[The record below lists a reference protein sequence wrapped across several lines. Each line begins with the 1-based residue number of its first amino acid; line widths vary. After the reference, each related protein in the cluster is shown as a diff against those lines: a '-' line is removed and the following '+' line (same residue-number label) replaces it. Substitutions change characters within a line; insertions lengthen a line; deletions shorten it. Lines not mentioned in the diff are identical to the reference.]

1 MSKRIV
7 WPPLIMMALL
17 ISMTSRAQIISVQG
31 TGTVEIEAEFATL
44 AASVIVDAQTAAL
57 AQTAADTKMA
67 ALLTAIGALPR
78 DEQSI
83 DAGRLRIQPQYRWN
97 STTNQQEFQ
106 GYRATRDLSFKL
118 LELTAL
124 GEALQTLSS
133 AGASSVAPPQFGSSQ
148 TEAARNQALTIAFD
162 HAKADALA
170 LANAADTTL
179 GAPETIS
186 TGSRP
191 MPQLRAQTR
200 GGMMAMEADR
210 APPRYEPGQLF
221 ISATVSVTFQSHDES
236 MP

>member
-7 WPPLIMMALL
+7 SPFLILTALL
-17 ISMTSRAQIISVQG
+17 ISMTARAQMISVQG
-31 TGTVEIEAEFATL
+31 TGTVNIEAEFAIL
-44 AASVIVDAQTAAL
+44 AATVIADAQTAAL
-57 AQTAADTKMA
+57 AQSAADKQMT

-97 STTNQQEFQ
+97 SATNEQEFQ
-106 GYRATRDLSFKL
+106 GYQATRDLSFKL

-133 AGASSVAPPQFGSSQ
+133 AGASSVSPPQFGSSQ
-148 TEAARNQALTIAFD
+148 TEAARKQALTIAFD

-170 LANAADTTL
+170 LANAANTSL

-186 TGSRP
+186 TGSKP
-191 MPQLRAQTR
+191 MPLLRGQTR
-200 GGMMAMEADR
+200 GDMMVMEADR
-210 APPRYEPGQLF
+210 APRYQPGQLSV
-221 ISATVSVTFQSHDES
+221 SATISVTFNTNGE
-236 MP
+236 

>member
-17 ISMTSRAQIISVQG
+17 ISITSRAQIISVQG
-31 TGTVEIEAEFATL
+31 TGTVEIEPEFATL

-67 ALLTAIGALPR
+67 ALLTAISALPR

-106 GYRATRDLSFKL
+106 GYQATRDLSFKL
-118 LELTAL
+118 LELNAL

-148 TEAARNQALTIAFD
+148 TGAARSQALTIAFD

-179 GAPETIS
+179 GAPETIA

-210 APPRYEPGQLF
+210 APPRYEPGQLS

-236 MP
+236 TP